1 LLSPLAL
8 AVPLFA
14 CHFPFVFPLSLVN
27 SYYCVFLSR
36 RDVTW
41 CHSNSEP
48 ACILILTMH
57 LWFHSFFLQLLI
69 QTIPSVPVPTDP
81 SLSLPLLQSFS
92 VGLCL
97 ISLALFSGIP
107 GSLCIGLHFFLCLP
121 SWLFNI
127 SCKPRLLFH
136 SLGLKHYGIRGF
148 QIPCMG
154 KMNSP
159 ER

>member
-1 LLSPLAL
+1 MKTFQDICSKDFR
-8 AVPLFA
+8 AVPSTLETFNKPG
-14 CHFPFVFPLSLVN
+14 HWG
-27 SYYCVFLSR
+27 CVFALFS
-36 RDVTW
+36 
-41 CHSNSEP
+41 
-48 ACILILTMH
+48 L
-57 LWFHSFFLQLLI
+57 FLFYALLF
-69 QTIPSVPVPTDP
+69 QSVPVPTDP